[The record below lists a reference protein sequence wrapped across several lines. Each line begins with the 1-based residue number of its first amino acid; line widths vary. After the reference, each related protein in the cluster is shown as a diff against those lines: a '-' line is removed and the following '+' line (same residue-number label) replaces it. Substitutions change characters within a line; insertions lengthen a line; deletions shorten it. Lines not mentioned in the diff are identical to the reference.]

1 MTIACQLA
9 LPSCTTEALQQ
20 PAANLSLYSS
30 VQQHVA
36 FEGECTAAKMCQSK
50 LLQGMR
56 FELHISTHY
65 FIYYLCLFR
74 LSLGVFGRTGGI
86 VFLGGRTT

>member
-20 PAANLSLYSS
+20 PAANLSPYSS

-36 FEGECTAAKMCQSK
+36 VTRPSK
-50 LLQGMR
+50 ENALRQKCVNPNCYKGCDLNYTY
-56 FELHISTHY
+56 LHI
-65 FIYYLCLFR
+65 IL
-74 LSLGVFGRTGGI
+74 GI